1 MNKFGAIKNKLLLKL
16 TESYSNGDKK
26 TIGEIL
32 KSIKSNKQFKELY
45 VFYENFERQHFDSVE
60 SAEQY
65 IESISKILN
74 GRSNEIE
81 VLNKQYAKL
90 VDGVVSE
97 SNELYDSLDLLTE
110 SDTILNVADKIKA
123 KKYLIGYL
131 MEVKEIDES
140 SDVIVE
146 NEKLLY
152 AVLTNNFN
160 VKYNDILSE
169 EEKIELKSLISLTDE
184 EVETRI
190 TELKENISNKI
201 NNLLTE
207 SHTPEFAEKLKE
219 TELLTKQMKSS
230 KYNLFKLK
238 QLKTDL
244 E

>member
-97 SNELYDSLDLLTE
+97 SNELYDSLDVLTE
-110 SDTILNVADKIKA
+110 SDTILNAADKIKA

>member
-60 SAEQY
+60 LAEQY

-74 GRSNEIE
+74 GRLNEIE

-123 KKYLIGYL
+123 KKYLIGHL

>member
-60 SAEQY
+60 LAEQY

-81 VLNKQYAKL
+81 ILNKQYAKL

>member
-1 MNKFGAIKNKLLLKL
+1 MNKFGTIKNKLLLKL

-65 IESISKILN
+65 IESISKMLN

-97 SNELYDSLDLLTE
+97 SNELYDSLDVLTE

-123 KKYLIGYL
+123 KKYLIGHL
-131 MEVKEIDES
+131 MEVKKIDEP

-160 VKYNDILSE
+160 IKYNDILSE

-184 EVETRI
+184 EVENRI

-207 SHTPEFAEKLKE
+207 SHAPEFAEKLKE
-219 TELLTKQMKSS
+219 TESLTKQMKPS
-230 KYNLFKLK
+230 KYNLFRLK

>member
-1 MNKFGAIKNKLLLKL
+1 MNKFGTIKNKLLLKL

-65 IESISKILN
+65 IESISKMLN

-97 SNELYDSLDLLTE
+97 SNELYDSLDVLTE

-123 KKYLIGYL
+123 KKYLIGHL
-131 MEVKEIDES
+131 MEVKKIDES

-160 VKYNDILSE
+160 IKYNDILSE

-184 EVETRI
+184 EVENRI

-207 SHTPEFAEKLKE
+207 SHAPEFAEKLKE
-219 TELLTKQMKSS
+219 TESLTKQMKPS
-230 KYNLFKLK
+230 KYNLFRLK

>member
-60 SAEQY
+60 LAEQY

>member
-60 SAEQY
+60 LAEQY

-207 SHTPEFAEKLKE
+207 SHMPEFAEKLKE